1 MFKESIT
8 KIQIYAALYA
18 KNGTCQE
25 ISRMI
30 ADGFWLCSK
39 RKNGV
44 GIMFRE
50 TCDHGY
56 SDGGF
61 GKDDYCNKGRK
72 LTIRGDEDTAAISV
86 AEEKGIAAGPESSIN
101 TPISPPD
108 KSDPSSAEIPADVNF
123 LEATQTDQTV
133 RTCQSS
139 CSYCGWNLVKLGGE
153 AYRKHMQRAL
163 CKKANC
169 NTNAPEIQD
178 GLWCFEETLRS
189 YRPVL
194 HSYCN

>member
-1 MFKESIT
+1 MAIVM
-8 KIQIYAALYA
+8 AGL
-18 KNGTCQE
+18 G
-25 ISRMI
+25 RMI
-30 ADGFWLCSK
+30 TVTRVGK
-39 RKNGV
+39 R
-44 GIMFRE
+44 
-50 TCDHGY
+50 
-56 SDGGF
+56 
-61 GKDDYCNKGRK
+61 
-72 LTIRGDEDTAAISV
+72 TIRGDEDTAAISV
-86 AEEKGIAAGPESSIN
+86 AEEKGTAAGPEASIN

-108 KSDPSSAEIPADVNF
+108 KSDPSSAEIPTDVNF
-123 LEATQTDQTV
+123 LEATQTVQTV

-169 NTNAPEIQD
+169 NTNAPEIHD